1 MGRHR
6 ENTYSKLNMDELK
19 ELILKKRKKYT
30 EKIPAGISKEI
41 SKFCQ
46 VEELALEGGKCY
58 RIHPDKNFEGKY
70 IFYLYGGMMCQNI
83 SAQQWEF
90 IASISKSLGIGV
102 LVPMYPLAPEFS
114 CRETFDMLE
123 KTYSNLTMSYDI
135 KKLILMGDSSGAGL
149 ALSLAMIAWREG
161 YRKPDQLILLSPV
174 LDTEFFDTELEKKL
188 LDTEYYDETI
198 FYNKAAKDFI
208 NTYWVKDYAVKTEYT
223 SPFYEDYTDLCD
235 DVIIFSGIDDM
246 FNCYAR
252 AFYKKAKMQGVNIR
266 FFEFDK
272 EGHNFIISSKTG
284 KAKSARSYLV
294 DVLNNTYLNSLPDIY
309 PIKMMADW
317 TKKYP
322 DIINDEWATKFIYDN
337 KFDFS
342 NIKTRMSE
350 YRSILK
356 ASAYSACDAKVARY
370 IMEYPNC
377 TIINLGC
384 RLDNM
389 FKRLDNGRIQWYS
402 IDTHNIMSV
411 RRSMYGERE
420 REKTVGRDIMDFT
433 WVDEI
438 KCRRNHGV
446 MFVCNEAL
454 MCLTKHQ
461 LKELLKILREKFPG
475 ADLVFT
481 ATTTGAS
488 IYTNIM
494 YGSNAVEIDKKKIF
508 VNDAQR
514 LLGEWGSDYRLIS
527 EEPLMKFA
535 GKPEKLNLKTKASM
549 AYNKISYNY
558 KIVHVRLGGEAYEI
572 SI

>member
-1 MGRHR
+1 MHGK
-6 ENTYSKLNMDELK
+6 NTYSKLNTEELK
-19 ELILKKRKKYT
+19 DLVLKKRKKCT
-30 EKIPAGISKEI
+30 DKIPVGINKEI
-41 SKFCQ
+41 SKYCQ
-46 VEELALEGGKCY
+46 IDEPAFDGGTCY
-58 RIHPDKNFEGKY
+58 RIHPNKNFEGKY
-70 IFYLYGGMMCQNI
+70 IFYIYGGGMCQTI
-83 SAQQWEF
+83 STQQWEF
-90 IASISKSLGIGV
+90 IASLSRSMGV
-102 LVPMYPLAPEFS
+102 GMLVPMYPLAPES
-114 CRETFDMLE
+114 CCRETFDMLE
-123 KTYSNLTMSYDI
+123 KAYSNLTTSYDI
-135 KKLILMGDSSGAGL
+135 KQLILMGDSSGAGL
-149 ALSLAMIAWREG
+149 ALSLAMAAWKEG
-161 YRKPDQLILLSPV
+161 YRKPDQLVLLSPV
-174 LDTEFFDTELEKKL
+174 LDTEFFDTELEQRL
-188 LDTEYYDETI
+188 LDAGYSDHGI
-198 FYNKAAKDFI
+198 FYNQAAKDFI

-235 DVIIFSGIDDM
+235 DVIIFSGIDDI

-252 AFYKKAKMQGVNIR
+252 AFYKKAKMQGINIR

-272 EGHNFIISSKTG
+272 EGHNFIINSKTNN
-284 KAKSARSYLV
+284 AKSARSYLV
-294 DVLNNTYLNSLPDIY
+294 DVLNHTFFNSLPDIY
-309 PIKMMADW
+309 PIKMLADW

-322 DIINDEWATKFIYDN
+322 EIIKDEWATKFIYDN

-342 NIKTRMSE
+342 NIKTKMSE

-356 ASAYSACDAKVARY
+356 ASAYSACDAKVRRY

-438 KCRRNHGV
+438 KCKRNHGV

-454 MCLTKHQ
+454 MCITRHQ
-461 LKELLKILREKFPG
+461 LKDLLEILFKRFPG

-481 ATTTGAS
+481 ATTAGAS
-488 IYTNIM
+488 IYTNIV
-494 YGSNAVEIDKKKIF
+494 YGSNAVEADKKKIF

-514 LLGEWGSDYRLIS
+514 LLGEWGTDYKLIS

-535 GKPEKLNLKTKASM
+535 GKPDKLKLMTKAAM
-549 AYNKISYNY
+549 TYNKISYNY
-558 KIVHVRLGGEAYEI
+558 KVVHVRLGGEAYEI
-572 SI
+572 AI